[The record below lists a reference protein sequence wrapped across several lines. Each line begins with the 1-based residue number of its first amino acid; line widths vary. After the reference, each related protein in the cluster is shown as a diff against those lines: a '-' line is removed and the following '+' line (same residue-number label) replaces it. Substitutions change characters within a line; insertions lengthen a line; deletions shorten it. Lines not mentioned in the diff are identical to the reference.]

1 MPRFSLLALVLLAA
15 ACAPSAPTVDAN
27 HPAREGAPTAS
38 AIVEVAAIA
47 PAPQPILPTPLRD
60 DSRPPGG
67 STDAPVTMGMDHA
80 GMDHSSMVHGSMDA
94 KPDVDPAEDRHEV
107 REAMAGGAVSARD
120 VVTAGHSSAA
130 PMEHAMPMEH
140 GDAGTGSALTDA
152 LDAYLA
158 VQAALAADHLDA
170 PAAQAFAVA
179 FEAATDEMPEDDPH
193 FWHARPDEVTAV
205 REAAQ
210 ALAAAGDI
218 EAARLAFGQLSV
230 PFAALLTTRGV
241 PEGYD
246 LARFTCGM
254 ARGVPGGGVW
264 LQRDGELR
272 NPYFGA
278 AMLTCGRRDGALPTT
293 SGERPMDHGD
303 ADHGSM
309 DHESMGHD
317 GHRP

>member
-1 MPRFSLLALVLLAA
+1 MIRLLALPLVVALA
-15 ACAPSAPTVDAN
+15 ACAPSAPLTLGAN
-27 HPAREGAPTAS
+27 HPASPEAPVAEVAVEVDALAAVAEPRVPAALRPDGLPPAGSVAGRDPEPLPHGVDHDATTDNPSATMGANDARMAHTAMNHGRTTLEAPTPPEPLGD
-38 AIVEVAAIA
+38 VP
-47 PAPQPILPTPLRD
+47 PAPTVVPEW
-60 DSRPPGG
+60 
-67 STDAPVTMGMDHA
+67 DA
-80 GMDHSSMVHGSMDA
+80 
-94 KPDVDPAEDRHEV
+94 
-107 REAMAGGAVSARD
+107 
-120 VVTAGHSSAA
+120 
-130 PMEHAMPMEH
+130 
-140 GDAGTGSALTDA
+140 A